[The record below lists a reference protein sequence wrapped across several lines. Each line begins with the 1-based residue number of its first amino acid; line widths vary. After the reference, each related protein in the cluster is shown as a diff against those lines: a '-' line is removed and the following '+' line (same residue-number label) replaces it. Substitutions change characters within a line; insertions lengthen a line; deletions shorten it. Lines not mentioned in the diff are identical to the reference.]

1 LNIGPTKFGCGLRAA
16 LSSTKANALK
26 PKAVLAYCREKG
38 IRAVDLRFPDL
49 GGRWKHVTFPVSALT
64 EGAFESGFGQEL
76 MLRGV
81 EGEVREQMVLLPLS
95 DANYLDPLLEQ
106 PTLVILASVHDALTR
121 IESWMDSRAI
131 AMRAT
136 EYLRATGIADEAFVR
151 SIQPW
156 TLVHAPV
163 ANRERG
169 IEPASRRFLSCGPD
183 DLDFAF
189 RCRLSSSAAE
199 AGVNIERHYRG
210 EHASSEVVLGSLPL
224 LECCDDLMMVRAMMD
239 QMAVQ
244 HPIELTTAGLFTS
257 TQWTLQKSGEGI
269 FGSGMHTSSPNG
281 VSELGWHAVG
291 GILQHASALAAIAI
305 ACSVQREDASAS
317 GTYPWRLAVADAHA
331 WSLCNIIYG
340 ANPPRSRAIEFRGAP
355 ARSNPYL
362 VQSAILMAMIDGI
375 QNKTPM
381 TGLDGGREI
390 VAWNEGQIDGLPLVQ
405 ALSDDRDFLLA
416 GSVFSEPLLD
426 WIAAALQT
434 L

>member
-1 LNIGPTKFGCGLRAA
+1 M
-16 LSSTKANALK
+16 SSTKAIALK

-64 EGAFESGFGQEL
+64 ESSFESGFGQEL

-81 EGEVREQMVLLPLS
+81 EGEAREQMVLLPLS
-95 DANYLDPLLEQ
+95 DANYLDPLSEQ

-131 AMRAT
+131 AIRAT

-151 SIQPW
+151 AIQPW
-156 TLVHAPV
+156 TLVHAT
-163 ANRERG
+163 AASGERAD
-169 IEPASRRFLSCGPD
+169 EPASRRFLSCGPD

-199 AGVNIERHYRG
+199 AGVSIERHYRG
-210 EHASSEVVLGSLPL
+210 ERASSEIVLGSLPL
-224 LECCDDLMMVRAMMD
+224 LECCDDILMVRAMMD
-239 QMAVQ
+239 QLAVQ
-244 HPIELTTAGLFTS
+244 HQVAVTTTGLFTS

-269 FGSGMHTSSPNG
+269 FGSGMHTSSPSG

-291 GILQHASALAAIAI
+291 GILQHASALAAIAM
-305 ACSVQREDASAS
+305 ACNASLGHMPEAAS
-317 GTYPWRLAVADAHA
+317 YPWRLAVADAHP

-362 VQSAILMAMIDGI
+362 LQSAILMAMIDGI

-390 VAWNEGQIDGLPLVQ
+390 AAWNSGQIDRPPLVQ
-405 ALSDDRDFLLA
+405 ALSEDRDFLLA
-416 GSVFSEPLLD
+416 GSVFPESLLD

-434 L
+434 V